1 MFVYK
6 LTTKALENKISE
18 LNSEM
23 KIDLDQGIIEV
34 LNSEKDLIVDIE
46 TINSISLVSK
56 IQIAMSKRL
65 AKLNWQVNLL
75 SKGIIG

>member
-1 MFVYK
+1 
-6 LTTKALENKISE
+6 
-18 LNSEM
+18 M